1 MPHPVIIAF
10 GAFLVLAACL
20 PPDPPATT
28 LPAEDACG
36 ATALQSRVGA
46 PVRDQDFTGQGAT
59 QRIMA
64 EGSPMTMDYRADR
77 LNVTYDARGR
87 ITRIWCG

>member
-10 GAFLVLAACL
+10 GAFLLLAACL

-28 LPAEDACG
+28 LPAEDSCG
-36 ATALQSRVGA
+36 ASALQALVGA
-46 PVRDQDFTGQGAT
+46 PVADQDFTGQGGA

-77 LNVTYDARGR
+77 LNVTYDARSR
-87 ITRIWCG
+87 ISRIWCG

>member
-1 MPHPVIIAF
+1 MRTIAPAAILFLAGCMPQEAPVS
-10 GAFLVLAACL
+10 
-20 PPDPPATT
+20 

-36 ATALQSRVGA
+36 AAGLQGLVGR
-46 PVRDQDFTGQGAT
+46 PVAQQDFTGIGNM

-64 EGSPMTMDYRADR
+64 GGSAMTMDYRADR
-77 LNVTYDARGR
+77 LNVTYDSRGR